1 MEKIRF
7 GAVLVAGPTPI
18 EIKENTNIPNSYD
31 KNLIL
36 LNGKP
41 MFIYAAEALNKAR
54 SISKLCVV
62 GSKELLPYISKY
74 LDGVIFI
81 KSQKTFVNNLIRGC
95 KRLNEEKPPLDK
107 IVISTSDIPLI
118 RPEHIDDLVD
128 SCYKVRDFRDSSVV
142 LPIYKK
148 NSGNKEIES
157 MKPHYLIKITG
168 ERFRHANL
176 CIADQ
181 SFIKELIT
189 SHYLYNMTEDLF
201 SKKKMGLLPYIK
213 FGRGKILKY
222 IFKNKKLTIQELEDT
237 VSINLSNYL
246 TQKNPA
252 NKLCIILH
260 TVITHYPQ
268 FVVDVDYDTDFGK
281 VNKYF
286 QNYQ

>member
-1 MEKIRF
+1 MERIRF
-7 GAVLVAGPTPI
+7 GAVLAAGASPL
-18 EIKENTNIPNSYD
+18 EIKENTNIPNSDD

-41 MFIYAAEALNKAR
+41 MFIYAAEALNKTR

-62 GSKELLPYISKY
+62 GSKELLPYISEY

-81 KSQKTFVNNLIRGC
+81 KSQKSFVNNLIMGC
-95 KRLNEEKPPLDK
+95 ERLNKEKPPLDK

-118 RPEHIDDLVD
+118 KPEHIDDLVD

-157 MKPHYLIKITG
+157 MKPHYFIKISG
-168 ERFRHANL
+168 EKFRHANL

-181 SFIKELIT
+181 SFIKELIK
-189 SHYLYNMTEDLF
+189 SHYLYSLIEDLF
-201 SKKKMGLLPYIK
+201 SKKKKGLLPYIK
-213 FGRGKILKY
+213 FGKGKILKY
-222 IFKNKKLTIQELEDT
+222 IFKNKELTIQELEDT
-237 VSINLSNYL
+237 VSINLSNYP
-246 TQKNPA
+246 TQKDPA
-252 NKLCIILH
+252 NKLCIILR
-260 TVITHYPQ
+260 TLITHYPQ
-268 FVVDVDYDTDFGK
+268 FVVDVDYDTDWRK

-286 QNYQ
+286 QNHK